1 MTSLRLTEKVISTA
15 GLEAGQNDRIFFDDQ
30 ITGFGFR
37 IRRVK
42 KWNGAL
48 SNKPPSRSW
57 LFQYRIG
64 GKTRRLVIGQ
74 SPAVKA
80 GRAREIAAELHAR
93 VKLGHDPATEKRVR
107 IERSAHTFGALVDKY
122 LAAQRDEMRPRSYGQ
137 IVYHLQRHAAQ
148 LHPLPADGIDR
159 QTIAARLNGIAAGS
173 GAVTANRV
181 RSTMSAMFTWGMKE
195 GLVLANPIIATNKRA
210 EKPRDRVLTGTELGL
225 VWRSLGA
232 GDYGTIVRLLLLTGQ
247 RMNEIAALRWSEI
260 DFDRGV
266 ISLPSERTKNHR
278 PHEIPMAKT
287 VRSLLAA
294 RPKSNGRE
302 FVFGEGAGPFSGL
315 SRRKEALDKEI
326 AALNRGRPLPAW
338 VHHDLRRS
346 VATGMAELG
355 IQPHIIEAVLNHVS
369 GHQGGIAGI
378 YNRAQYGPEKVQAL
392 ARWDKHI
399 GAIVQRGVSHVG

>member
-1 MTSLRLTEKVISTA
+1 MQSLRLTEKVVSTL
-15 GLEAGQNDRIFFDDQ
+15 GLESGQDDRIFFDDQ

-37 IRRVK
+37 VRRVK
-42 KWNGAL
+42 KWNGAH

-74 SPAVKA
+74 SPAIKA
-80 GRAREIAAELHAR
+80 GRAREIAAELHAK
-93 VKLGHDPATEKRVR
+93 VKLGHDPATEKRIR
-107 IERSAHTFGALVDKY
+107 IERAAHTFGALVDKY
-122 LAAQRDEMRPRSYGQ
+122 LAAQQGEMRPRSYHQ
-137 IVYHLQRHAAQ
+137 IARHLERHAAQ
-148 LHPLPADGIDR
+148 LHPLPADAIDR
-159 QTIAARLNGIAAGS
+159 QTIAARLNSIAAES

-210 EKPRDRVLTGTELGL
+210 EKPRDRVLTNAELGL

-232 GDYGTIVRLLLLTGQ
+232 GDYGTIIKLLILTGQ

-278 PHEIPMAKT
+278 PHEVPLGKT
-287 VRSLLAA
+287 AQSLLAA
-294 RPKSNGRE
+294 RPKNNGRE

-315 SRRKEALDKEI
+315 SRRKEALDKDV
-326 AALNRGRPLPAW
+326 AAACGNPLPAW

-369 GHQGGIAGI
+369 GHKGGIAGI
-378 YNRAQYGPEKVQAL
+378 YNRAQYGPEKAQAL
-392 ARWDKHI
+392 ARWDTAPKRLSVRH
-399 GAIVQRGVSHVG
+399 GQSF